1 MTLKE
6 LNEKKEELRKKLEN
20 AKPEELAEIRKEIEK
35 LKDVEIEEEKEKLDE
50 RSLLKGAI
58 EDLEKRSI
66 KPSDA
71 KIIEKPS
78 KEERKVGEN
87 ILETEEYR
95 MAFLKKLQGKEL
107 NEKEKRAMTT
117 AESSV
122 GAAVPTTT
130 LNKIEEMLRQTSA
143 LYNLVDVLNIP
154 GYLSIP
160 VEDTVNDASWVAEGK
175 NSTDVNDK
183 LKSVNFAAY
192 KLIRTISIT
201 AEVSKMTV
209 SAFEGWIVKKITN
222 RMAMAIENAIL
233 NGTGNGQPKGI
244 LTETITT
251 LESANAGVFNYE
263 DICDI
268 MANLKAGYKKGS
280 AFVVNTQ
287 TLWKDIATIKVGDNL
302 VFVPDATGEYSG
314 RIFGKPVIED
324 EFIGEGQILYGLF
337 DKYTINWN
345 ENVNVTSDDS
355 AEFRSG
361 NRVYRGMALVD
372 GKTVNTEAF
381 VLMKKK
387 ASTPSQN
394 SAKNN

>member
-1 MTLKE
+1 MTLKQ
-6 LNEKKEELRKKLEN
+6 LIEKKEELRKKVEN
-20 AKPEELAEIRKEIEK
+20 AKPEELAELRKEIEA
-35 LKDVEIEEEKEKLDE
+35 LKNVEIEDENTVDE
-50 RSLLKGAI
+50 RSLLKGVL
-58 EDLEKRSI
+58 EDLEKRSATL
-66 KPSDA
+66 PSGTT
-71 KIIEKPS
+71 IEKPNE
-78 KEERKVGEN
+78 KRKAEN

-95 MAFLKKLQGKEL
+95 MAFLKRLQGREL
-107 NEKEKRAMTT
+107 NEEEKRAMTT

-130 LNKIEEMLRQTSA
+130 LNRIEEMLRQTSA

-160 VEDTVNDASWVAEGK
+160 VEDTINDASWVAEGAS
-175 NSTDVNDK
+175 STDVNDK
-183 LKSVNFAAY
+183 LKSVNFAAF

-201 AEVSKMTV
+201 AEVSKMSVT
-209 SAFEGWIVKKITN
+209 AFETWIVKKITN

-244 LTETITT
+244 LKETITT
-251 LESANAGVFNYE
+251 LESATEEVFSYE
-263 DICDI
+263 DICNI
-268 MANLKAGYKKGS
+268 MANLKAAYKRGA

-287 TLWKDIATIKVGDNL
+287 TLWKDIATIKIGDSL
-302 VFVPDATGEYSG
+302 IFVPDPTGEYAG

-324 EFIGEGQILYGLF
+324 EFIAEGQILLGLF
-337 DKYTINWN
+337 DKYTVNWN
-345 ENVNVTSDDS
+345 ENINVTSDDS

-387 ASTPSQN
+387 AKAASTPSQN

>member
-20 AKPEELAEIRKEIEK
+20 AKPEELAEIRKEIEA
-35 LKDVEIEEEKEKLDE
+35 LKDVDIEEEGLDE
-50 RSLLKGAI
+50 RNLLKGAI
-58 EDLEKRSI
+58 EDLEKRNI
-66 KPSDA
+66 KPSNA
-71 KIIEKPS
+71 RIIEKPS

-107 NEKEKRAMTT
+107 NEEEKRAMTT

-122 GAAVPTTT
+122 GAAIPTTT
-130 LNKIEEMLRQTSA
+130 LNRIEEMLRQTSA

-160 VEDTVNDASWVAEGK
+160 VEDTVNDASWIAEGAS
-175 NSTDVNDK
+175 STDVNDK
-183 LKSVNFAAY
+183 LNSVNFAAY

-201 AEVSKMTV
+201 AEVSKMTI

-263 DICDI
+263 DICNI

-280 AFVVNTQ
+280 AFVINTQ

-302 VFVPDATGEYSG
+302 VFVPDPTGEYSG

-345 ENVNVTSDDS
+345 ENINVTSDDS

-387 ASTPSQN
+387 TAT
-394 SAKNN
+394 KG

>member
-1 MTLKE
+1 MTFKE
-6 LNEKKEELRKKLEN
+6 LEEKKKELRKKVEN
-20 AKPEELAEIRKEIEK
+20 AKPEEMEELRKEIEALQNVK
-35 LKDVEIEEEKEKLDE
+35 IEEETKEIVDE
-50 RSLLKGAI
+50 RNLLKGAI
-58 EDLEKRSI
+58 EDLEKRNLSN
-66 KPSDA
+66 A
-71 KIIEKPS
+71 KVIEKPI
-78 KEERKVGEN
+78 KEKRKMEEKN
-87 ILETEEYR
+87 IYETEEYR
-95 MAFLKKLQGKEL
+95 SAFLKKLQGKEL
-107 NEKEKRAMTT
+107 NEEEERAMTT
-117 AESSV
+117 ATTST
-122 GAAVPTTT
+122 GAAIPTTT

-143 LYNLVDVLNIP
+143 LYSMVDVLNIP
-154 GYLSIP
+154 GYLAIP
-160 VEDTVNDASWVAEGK
+160 VEDTVNDASWVAEGG
-175 NSTDVNDK
+175 NSTDVEDK

-209 SAFEGWIVKKITN
+209 SAFENWIVKKITN

-244 LTETITT
+244 LKEEITT
-251 LESANAGVFNYE
+251 LETSEAGKFSYE
-263 DICDI
+263 DICKI
-268 MANLKAGYKKGS
+268 MANLRAGYKKGS

-287 TLWKDIATIKVGDNL
+287 TLWNDIATIKIGDNL
-302 VFVPDATGEYSG
+302 IFVPDATGEFAG

-324 EFIGEGQILYGLF
+324 EFIGEGKILYGLF

-387 ASTPSQN
+387 TGASV
-394 SAKNN
+394 

>member
-1 MTLKE
+1 MTKKE
-6 LNEKKEELRKKLEN
+6 LDEKKKELRQRLEKANEEELV
-20 AKPEELAEIRKEIEK
+20 EIRKEIEA
-35 LKDVEIEEEKEKLDE
+35 LKDIEIVEEVKIDE
-50 RSLLKGAI
+50 RNLLKGAI
-58 EDLEKRSI
+58 EDLESRNANISN
-66 KPSDA
+66 A
-71 KIIEKPS
+71 NVIEKPVR
-78 KEERKVGEN
+78 EERKVEETN
-87 ILETEEYR
+87 IFETEEYR
-95 MAFLKKLQGKEL
+95 SAFLKKLQGRKL
-107 NEKEKRAMTT
+107 NEKEERAMTT
-117 AESSV
+117 AAASG
-122 GAAVPTTT
+122 GAAIPTTT
-130 LNKIEEMLRQTSA
+130 LNRIEEMLRQTSA

-154 GYLSIP
+154 GYLAIP
-160 VEDTVNDASWVAEGK
+160 VEDTVNDASWIAEGE
-175 NSTDVNDK
+175 NSTDSNDK

-209 SAFEGWIVKKITN
+209 SAFENWIVKKITD

-244 LTETITT
+244 LTENITK
-251 LESANAGVFNYE
+251 LESNEKDKFGYE
-263 DICDI
+263 DICKI

-287 TLWKDIATIKVGDNL
+287 TLWNDIATIKIGDNL
-302 VFVPDATGEYSG
+302 VFIPDATGEYSG

-324 EFIGEGQILYGLF
+324 EFIEEGKILYGLF

-345 ENVNVTSDDS
+345 ENINVTSDDS

-381 VLMKKK
+381 VIMEKK
-387 ASTPSQN
+387 ASV
-394 SAKNN
+394 

>member
-1 MTLKE
+1 
-6 LNEKKEELRKKLEN
+6 
-20 AKPEELAEIRKEIEK
+20 
-35 LKDVEIEEEKEKLDE
+35 
-50 RSLLKGAI
+50 
-58 EDLEKRSI
+58 
-66 KPSDA
+66 
-71 KIIEKPS
+71 
-78 KEERKVGEN
+78 
-87 ILETEEYR
+87 
-95 MAFLKKLQGKEL
+95 
-107 NEKEKRAMTT
+107 MTT
-117 AESSV
+117 ATTST
-122 GAAVPTTT
+122 GTTIPTTT

-143 LYNLVDVLNIP
+143 LYNMVDVLNIP

-160 VEDTVNDASWVAEGK
+160 VEDTVNDASWIAEGE

-209 SAFEGWIVKKITN
+209 SAFENWIVKKITN

-244 LTETITT
+244 LKEEITT
-251 LESANAGVFNYE
+251 LETSEAGKFSYE
-263 DICDI
+263 DICKI

-287 TLWKDIATIKVGDNL
+287 TLWNDIVTIKIGDNL
-302 VFVPDATGEYSG
+302 AFVPDATGEFAG

-324 EFIGEGQILYGLF
+324 EFIGEGKILYGLF

-381 VLMKKK
+381 VLMNKKTG
-387 ASTPSQN
+387 ASV
-394 SAKNN
+394 

>member
-6 LNEKKEELRKKLEN
+6 LEEKKKELRQKVEN
-20 AKPEELAEIRKEIEK
+20 AKPEEMEELRKEIEA
-35 LKDVEIEEEKEKLDE
+35 LKDVKIEEEKTEKVVDE
-50 RSLLKGAI
+50 RNLLKGAI
-58 EDLEKRSI
+58 EDLEKRNLSN
-66 KPSDA
+66 A
-71 KIIEKPS
+71 KVIEKPV
-78 KEERKVGEN
+78 KEERKMEEEKN
-87 ILETEEYR
+87 IYETEEYR
-95 MAFLKKLQGKEL
+95 NAFLKKLQGRKL
-107 NEKEKRAMTT
+107 NEKEERAMTT
-117 AESSV
+117 ATSSV
-122 GAAVPTTT
+122 GAAIPTST
-130 LNKIEEMLRQTSA
+130 LNRIEEMLRQTSA
-143 LYNLVDVLNIP
+143 LYNMVDVLNIP

-160 VEDTVNDASWVAEGK
+160 VEDTVNDASWVAEGES
-175 NSTDVNDK
+175 STDVNDK

-209 SAFEGWIVKKITN
+209 SAFENWIVKKLTD

-244 LTETITT
+244 LKEEITS
-251 LESANAGVFNYE
+251 LESNEAGKFSYE
-263 DICDI
+263 DICKI
-268 MANLKAGYKKGS
+268 MANLKAGYKRGS

-287 TLWKDIATIKVGDNL
+287 TLWNDIATIKLGDNL
-302 VFVPDATGEYSG
+302 VFVPDATGEFAG

-324 EFIGEGQILYGLF
+324 EFIGEGKILYGLF
-337 DKYTINWN
+337 NKYTINWN

-381 VLMKKK
+381 VLMSKK
-387 ASTPSQN
+387 AGV
-394 SAKNN
+394 

>member
-6 LNEKKEELRKKLEN
+6 LEEKKKELRKKVEN
-20 AKPEELAEIRKEIEK
+20 AKPEEMEELRKEIEV
-35 LKDVEIEEEKEKLDE
+35 LQDVKIEEETKEIVDE
-50 RSLLKGAI
+50 RNLLKGAI
-58 EDLEKRSI
+58 EDLEKRNLSN
-66 KPSDA
+66 A
-71 KIIEKPS
+71 KVIEKPS
-78 KEERKVGEN
+78 KEERKMEEKN
-87 ILETEEYR
+87 IYETEEYR
-95 MAFLKKLQGKEL
+95 SAFLKKLQGKKL
-107 NEKEKRAMTT
+107 NEKEERAMTT
-117 AESSV
+117 ATTST
-122 GAAVPTTT
+122 GTTIPTTT

-143 LYNLVDVLNIP
+143 LYNMVDVLNIP

-160 VEDTVNDASWVAEGK
+160 VEDTVNDASWIAEGE

-209 SAFEGWIVKKITN
+209 SAFENWIVKKITN

-244 LTETITT
+244 LKEEITT
-251 LESANAGVFNYE
+251 LETSEAGKFSYE
-263 DICDI
+263 DICKI

-287 TLWKDIATIKVGDNL
+287 TLWNDIVTIKIGDNL
-302 VFVPDATGEYSG
+302 AFVPDATGEFAG

-324 EFIGEGQILYGLF
+324 EFIGEGKILYGLF

-361 NRVYRGMALVD
+361 NRVYRGMALVA

-381 VLMKKK
+381 VLMNKKTG
-387 ASTPSQN
+387 ASV
-394 SAKNN
+394 

>member
-1 MTLKE
+1 MTLKQ
-6 LNEKKEELRKKLEN
+6 LIEKKEELRKKVEN
-20 AKPEELAEIRKEIEK
+20 AKPEELAELRKEIEA
-35 LKDVEIEEEKEKLDE
+35 LKNVEIEDENTVDE
-50 RSLLKGAI
+50 RSLLKGVL
-58 EDLEKRSI
+58 EDLEKRSATL
-66 KPSDA
+66 PSGST
-71 KIIEKPS
+71 IEKPNE
-78 KEERKVGEN
+78 KRKAEN

-95 MAFLKKLQGKEL
+95 MAFLKRLQGREL
-107 NEKEKRAMTT
+107 NEEEKRAMTT

-130 LNKIEEMLRQTSA
+130 LNRIEEMLRQTSA

-160 VEDTVNDASWVAEGK
+160 VEDTINDASWVAEGAS
-175 NSTDVNDK
+175 STDVNDK
-183 LKSVNFAAY
+183 LKSVNFAAF

-201 AEVSKMTV
+201 AEVSKMSVT
-209 SAFEGWIVKKITN
+209 AFETWIVKKITN

-244 LTETITT
+244 LKETITT
-251 LESANAGVFNYE
+251 LESATEEVFSYE
-263 DICDI
+263 DICNI
-268 MANLKAGYKKGS
+268 MANLKAAYKRGA

-287 TLWKDIATIKVGDNL
+287 TLWKDIATIKIGDSL
-302 VFVPDATGEYSG
+302 IFVPDPTGEYAG

-324 EFIGEGQILYGLF
+324 EFIAEGQILLGLF
-337 DKYTINWN
+337 DKYTMNWN
-345 ENVNVTSDDS
+345 QNINVTSDDS

-372 GKTVNTEAF
+372 GKAVNTEAF

-387 ASTPSQN
+387 AKAASTPSQN

>member
-6 LNEKKEELRKKLEN
+6 LEEKKKELRQKVEN
-20 AKPEELAEIRKEIEK
+20 AKPEEMEELRKEIEA
-35 LKDVEIEEEKEKLDE
+35 LKDVEIEEEKTEELVDE
-50 RSLLKGAI
+50 RNLLKGAI
-58 EDLEKRSI
+58 EDLEKRNLSN
-66 KPSDA
+66 A
-71 KIIEKPS
+71 KVIEKPV
-78 KEERKVGEN
+78 KEERKMEEKN
-87 ILETEEYR
+87 IYETEEYR
-95 MAFLKKLQGKEL
+95 SAFLKKLQGKKL
-107 NEKEKRAMTT
+107 NEKEERAMTT
-117 AESSV
+117 ATTSA
-122 GAAVPTTT
+122 GAAIPTTT
-130 LNKIEEMLRQTSA
+130 LNRIEEMLRQTSA
-143 LYNLVDVLNIP
+143 LYNMVDVLNIP

-160 VEDTVNDASWVAEGK
+160 VEDTVNDASWVAEGES
-175 NSTDVNDK
+175 STDVNDK

-209 SAFEGWIVKKITN
+209 SAFENWIVKKLTD

-244 LTETITT
+244 LKEEITT
-251 LESANAGVFNYE
+251 LESNEAGKFSYE
-263 DICDI
+263 DICKI
-268 MANLKAGYKKGS
+268 MANLKAGYKRGS

-287 TLWKDIATIKVGDNL
+287 TLWNDIATIKLGDNL
-302 VFVPDATGEYSG
+302 VFVPDATGEFAG

-324 EFIGEGQILYGLF
+324 EFIGEGKILYGLF
-337 DKYTINWN
+337 NKYTINWN

-381 VLMKKK
+381 VLMSKK
-387 ASTPSQN
+387 AGV
-394 SAKNN
+394 

>member
-6 LNEKKEELRKKLEN
+6 LEDKKQELRQRLQN
-20 AKPEELAEIRKEIEK
+20 ATTEELAEIRKEIEDLQNVK
-35 LKDVEIEEEKEKLDE
+35 VEETKEELDE

-58 EDLEKRSI
+58 ERLEKRS
-66 KPSDA
+66 SDFDFSGA
-71 KIIEKPS
+71 KEIEKP
-78 KEERKVGEN
+78 KMEERKVENN

-95 MAFLKKLQGKEL
+95 MAFLKKLQGKKLNDKEL
-107 NEKEKRAMTT
+107 RAMTT
-117 AESSV
+117 AVSSV
-122 GAAVPTTT
+122 GAAIPTTT
-130 LNKIEEMLRQTSA
+130 LNKIEELLRQTSA
-143 LYNLVDVLNIP
+143 LYNLIDVLNIP

-160 VEDTVNDASWVAEGK
+160 VEDTVNDSSWVAEGA

-244 LTETITT
+244 LTEKITT
-251 LESANAGVFNYE
+251 IESSKVGVFEYE
-263 DICDI
+263 DICSI

-287 TLWKDIATIKVGDNL
+287 TLWKDIANIRVGDNL
-302 VFVPDATGEYSG
+302 VFVPDPTGEYSG

-337 DKYTINWN
+337 DKYTMNWN
-345 ENVNVTSDDS
+345 ENINVTSDDS

-387 ASTPSQN
+387 AE
-394 SAKNN
+394 

>member
-1 MTLKE
+1 MTKKE
-6 LNEKKEELRKKLEN
+6 LDEKKKELRQRLEKANEEELV
-20 AKPEELAEIRKEIEK
+20 EIRKEIEA
-35 LKDVEIEEEKEKLDE
+35 LKDIEIVEEVKIDE
-50 RSLLKGAI
+50 RNLLKGAI
-58 EDLEKRSI
+58 EDLESRNANISN
-66 KPSDA
+66 A
-71 KIIEKPS
+71 NVIEKPVR
-78 KEERKVGEN
+78 EERKVEETN
-87 ILETEEYR
+87 IFETEEYR
-95 MAFLKKLQGKEL
+95 SAFLKKLQGRKL
-107 NEKEKRAMTT
+107 NEKEERAMTT
-117 AESSV
+117 AAASG
-122 GAAVPTTT
+122 GAAIPTTT
-130 LNKIEEMLRQTSA
+130 LNRIEEMLRQTSA

-154 GYLSIP
+154 GYLAIP
-160 VEDTVNDASWVAEGK
+160 VEDTVNDASWIAEGE
-175 NSTDVNDK
+175 NSTDSNDK

-209 SAFEGWIVKKITN
+209 SAFENCIVKKITD

-244 LTETITT
+244 LTENITK
-251 LESANAGVFNYE
+251 LESNEKDKFGYE
-263 DICDI
+263 DICKI

-287 TLWKDIATIKVGDNL
+287 TLWNDIATIKIGDNL
-302 VFVPDATGEYSG
+302 VFIPDATGEYSG

-324 EFIGEGQILYGLF
+324 EFIEEGKILYGLF

-345 ENVNVTSDDS
+345 ENINVTSDDS

-381 VLMKKK
+381 VIMEKK
-387 ASTPSQN
+387 ASV
-394 SAKNN
+394 

>member
-6 LNEKKEELRKKLEN
+6 LEKKKQELRKRLQE
-20 AKPEELAEIRKEIEK
+20 AKPEELAEIRKEIENLQK
-35 LKDVEIEEEKEKLDE
+35 VEIEEELDE

-58 EDLEKRSI
+58 DRLEKRNADLDL
-66 KPSDA
+66 KGA
-71 KIIEKPS
+71 REIEKPK
-78 KEERKVGEN
+78 KEERKVEEN
-87 ILETEEYR
+87 ILDTKEYR
-95 MAFLKKLQGKEL
+95 MAFLKKLQGKDL
-107 NEKEKRAMTT
+107 NEEEKRAMTT

-122 GAAVPTTT
+122 GAAIPTTT
-130 LNKIEEMLRQTSA
+130 LNRIEEMLRQTSA

-154 GYLSIP
+154 GDLSIP
-160 VEDTVNDASWVAEGK
+160 IEDTVNDASWIAEGA

-244 LTETITT
+244 LTEKITT
-251 LESANAGVFNYE
+251 IESAKAGAFEYE
-263 DICDI
+263 DICNI

-302 VFVPDATGEYSG
+302 VFVPDPTGEYSG

-345 ENVNVTSDDS
+345 ENINVTSDDS

-387 ASTPSQN
+387 AE
-394 SAKNN
+394 